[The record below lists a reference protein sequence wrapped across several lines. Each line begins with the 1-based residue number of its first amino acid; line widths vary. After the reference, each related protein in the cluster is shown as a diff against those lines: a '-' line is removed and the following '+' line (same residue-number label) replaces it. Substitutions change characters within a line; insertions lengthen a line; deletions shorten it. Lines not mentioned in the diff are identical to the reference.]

1 MFRQLIDTSLKER
14 NKTLRQLHE
23 VTYINWVVFAM
34 CSSYNRYSISIS
46 KTFLGITITSLD
58 ETKVFMTMF
67 LCVESCSRSLKF
79 KLLSNGH

>member
-46 KTFLGITITSLD
+46 KTF
-58 ETKVFMTMF
+58 
-67 LCVESCSRSLKF
+67 
-79 KLLSNGH
+79 

>member
-46 KTFLGITITSLD
+46 KTFFGITITSLGRD
-58 ETKVFMTMF
+58 KGFHDYVFVCRIVFTF
-67 LCVESCSRSLKF
+67 FEI
-79 KLLSNGH
+79 